1 MSPYGP
7 WLELALAAAM
17 GLLVGLERERASQGQ
32 SFAGVRT
39 FTLFATTG
47 ALTGLLAPALGLW
60 LVPAATLAIA
70 ALVTAGYVV
79 TAADHKERGAT
90 SEVAA
95 LAVYF
100 IGLLATTPVAPL
112 QGSRHVFVVALGVGV
127 TALLS
132 VKPRL
137 HAFANR
143 LTREDHLATLQFIL
157 AAAVILPLVPNRPY
171 GPLDA
176 LNPYH
181 VVLMVVLIA
190 GIGFVGYVASRLL
203 GPGRGLGLTGIV
215 GGLVSSTAITL
226 AMSGRAR
233 REPALARACALSVI
247 LACTVMVARI
257 LAAVAVVNP
266 ALIWHLVRPMAA
278 MLTVGLLWALVLW
291 RRGRHAPA
299 SAADVPLQNPFQ
311 LQQAVVFGLVF
322 AAVLFVSKLA
332 NHYAGDAGL
341 YLAGLVAGIAD
352 VDAIV
357 LSMASLSGD
366 SVTPTVA
373 ATVILIGTGSNT
385 LVKAALAFSLGGR
398 SYGARVAACLAAMLA
413 AGTLALLPD
422 WL

>member
-32 SFAGVRT
+32 SFAGIRT

-47 ALTGLLAPALGLW
+47 ALVGLLTPALGTW
-60 LVPAATLAIA
+60 LVAASTLAVA

-79 TAADHKERGAT
+79 TARDEKERGAT
-90 SEVAA
+90 SEIAA
-95 LAVYF
+95 LIVFF
-100 IGLLATTPVAPL
+100 IGLLATTPIASL
-112 QGSRHVFVVALGVGV
+112 QGFRHAFVVALGIGV
-127 TALLS
+127 TGLLS

-143 LTREDHLATLQFIL
+143 LSREDLLATLQFIL
-157 AAAVILPLVPNRPY
+157 AAAVVLPLVPDRAM

-176 LNPYH
+176 FNPYH

-190 GIGFVGYVASRLL
+190 GIGFLGYIASRLL
-203 GPGRGLGLTGIV
+203 GPGRGLGVTGIV

-233 REPALARACALSVI
+233 REPALARVCALSVI
-247 LACTVMVARI
+247 LACTVMLARI
-257 LAAVAVVNP
+257 LATVAVVNP
-266 ALIWHLVRPMAA
+266 DLVWLLISPVAA
-278 MLTVGLLWALVLW
+278 MLAVGVLWALILW
-291 RRGRHAPA
+291 RRGRTEKLAT
-299 SAADVPLQNPFQ
+299 ADIPLKNPFQ
-311 LQQAVVFGLVF
+311 LQQAAIFGLVF
-322 AAVLFVSKLA
+322 AAVLFISKLA

-341 YLAGLVAGIAD
+341 YLAGLVAGAAD
-352 VDAIV
+352 VDAVV

-366 SVTPTVA
+366 TVDPKVA

-385 LVKAALAFSLGGR
+385 IVKAALATSLGGLA
-398 SYGARVAACLAAMLA
+398 YGARVAACLLAMLA
-413 AGTLALLPD
+413 AGGLALLPA